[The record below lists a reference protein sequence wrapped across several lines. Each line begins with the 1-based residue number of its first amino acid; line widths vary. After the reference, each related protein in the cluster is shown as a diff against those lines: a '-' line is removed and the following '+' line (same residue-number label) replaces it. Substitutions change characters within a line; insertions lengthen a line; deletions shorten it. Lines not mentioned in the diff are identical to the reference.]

1 MQTAIVL
8 MNLGTPAVP
17 TPAAIRRY
25 LREFLSDRRVV
36 EIPRVV
42 WYPILYG
49 VILTLR
55 PRRLAHAYQ
64 QIWSQ
69 YGDSPLRVISQ
80 RQVAALQEKLATLS
94 AQPPLVRLAMTYGA
108 PKLPDVIA
116 ELRAAGVEHTLIL
129 PLYPQYSATTTG
141 PIYDQVAA
149 LNAVQRDIP
158 SLNVVKQYW
167 DHPAYIETLAQS
179 VLAFW
184 EKNGRAQRLLMSF
197 HGIPKRNTELGDPY
211 GTQCHATASR
221 LATRLGLQPDQW
233 QISFQSRL
241 GRAEWLQPYTSA
253 TLRAWG
259 AEKLS
264 GVDVICPA
272 FAADCLETLE
282 EIAVEN
288 RLIFQAAGG
297 GEFSYIPC
305 LNDSDAHVEMLVDI
319 LREHLPQA
327 KLSEKQTNLSKK

>member
-8 MNLGTPAVP
+8 MNLGTPAAP
-17 TPAAIRRY
+17 TAAAIRKY

-36 EIPRVV
+36 EIPRAL

-55 PRRLAHAYQ
+55 PRRLAHAYG

-80 RQVAALQEKLATLS
+80 RQVAGLQAKLATYS

-108 PKLPDVIA
+108 PKLRDVIA
-116 ELRAAGVEHTLIL
+116 ELHAAGVEHTLVL

-149 LNAVQRDIP
+149 LHTTQRNIC

-167 DHPAYIETLAQS
+167 DHPSYIETLAQS

-184 EKNGRAQRLLMSF
+184 EQRGRAQRLLMSF

-211 GTQCHATASR
+211 GEQCHATAR
-221 LATRLGLQPDQW
+221 QLAARLGLQPEQW

-253 TLRAWG
+253 TLQAWG

-264 GVDVICPA
+264 SVDVICPA

-288 RLIFQAAGG
+288 RHVFQAAGG

-305 LNDSDAHVEMLVDI
+305 LNDSDPHMEMLVDI

-327 KLSEKQTNLSKK
+327 KISAQRTNIS